1 MVTSPARGTAH
12 LVVAQGVLLVTGF
25 AVSVILA
32 RELGP
37 AGFAIYGVVMSVL
50 GWAERVLNAGIPAAT
65 ATLLAKESGS
75 GASIERTTHSGFVI
89 RGQ

>member
-1 MVTSPARGTAH
+1 MVTSPGRGTAH

-50 GWAERVLNAGIPAAT
+50 GGLL
-65 ATLLAKESGS
+65 TLVFAIWLCA
-75 GASIERTTHSGFVI
+75 
-89 RGQ
+89 RG